1 MKPRWFVFALGL
13 LAWATSSIHASA
25 DEYIKL
31 KQIQGQPL
39 EARVEQYDLG
49 EQTVTLTARD
59 GREIVVAVA
68 DLSAQDKRLIAKALE
83 RQLFQKPKAKQEAR
97 PEAKPA
103 DRPAPLDQAGV
114 KQPRGANKGPVV
126 WHNNLKQ
133 ATTQALGNETVQ
145 DDRPIVWFRVLG
157 DLRGLM

>member
-1 MKPRWFVFALGL
+1 MKPVWFVFLF
-13 LAWATSSIHASA
+13 WVSTCSTSVAA
-25 DEYIKL
+25 DEFLKL

-59 GREIVVAVA
+59 GREIVVAVG
-68 DLSAQDKRLIAKALE
+68 DLSAPDKRLIAKALE
-83 RQLFQKPKAKQEAR
+83 RQLFQKPKAKPEAR
-97 PEAKPA
+97 PETKPT
-103 DRPAPLDQAGV
+103 DRPAALDQAGA
-114 KQPRGANKGPVV
+114 KPRGANKGPVA

-133 ATTQALGNETVQ
+133 ATTQALGTDTVQ